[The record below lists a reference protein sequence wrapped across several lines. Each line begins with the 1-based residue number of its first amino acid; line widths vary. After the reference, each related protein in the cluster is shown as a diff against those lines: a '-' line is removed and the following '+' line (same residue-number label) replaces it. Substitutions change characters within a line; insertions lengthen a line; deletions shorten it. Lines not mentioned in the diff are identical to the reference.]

1 MLTQEEIKEIKVATL
16 KSKSELLFQ
25 TRYLFKKSQNRKFV
39 IGAHHKQIC
48 EVLEAV
54 LRCELVKVMI
64 NIAPRYGKTEL
75 AVKNF
80 VAHALALN
88 ASASFIH
95 LSYSDDLALDNSEA
109 IRDMVESEAYQQ
121 MFPHVQIKQDSDA
134 KKKWYTTEGGGV
146 YARAAGGQVT
156 GFGAGKVDEEEKV
169 NPLGIGKYDDRKDEE
184 EFLAELDVMLSDLEI
199 KSGFNGALIIDD
211 PIKPD
216 DADSETI
223 RERINNR
230 FDSTIRNRVNSR
242 NTPIIII
249 MQRLHENDLCGYL
262 MANESYTYDLEEAKA
277 DKTKWYVLSIPV
289 IQNYGEENEH
299 ALWPFKHTLE
309 ELKEMEEKRPIVFG
323 RQYMMNPQPKE
334 GYLYGQFKTYK
345 PGFLPFYTKIKRKA
359 YIDTADTGSD
369 YLCSI
374 VYDETEI
381 GMFVRDIIFT
391 QDSMETTEVEVAK
404 QLAREEVDRSLFES
418 NNGGRGFARNVEK
431 GLRLLG
437 NKKTVVEWFHQS
449 LNKEVRIFTKSA
461 DVTNLIHMPEGW
473 EKLWPKFYKSVKNY
487 KAAGKNP
494 HDDAED
500 CLTGLTEDF
509 GKKMIVTAQSKTK
522 LGFY

>member
-1 MLTQEEIKEIKVATL
+1 MLTQEEIKEIKVATV

-39 IGAHHKQIC
+39 IGEHHKQIC

-156 GFGAGKVDEEEKV
+156 GFGAGKVDEELSDAEK
-169 NPLGIGKYDDRKDEE
+169 EE
-184 EFLAELDVMLSDLEI
+184 EAAFMVELDGILSDLDI

-262 MANESYTYDLEEAKA
+262 MANEAYTYDLEEAKA

-334 GYLYGQFKTYK
+334 GYLYKTFKEYT
-345 PGFLPFYTKIKRKA
+345 PGFLPYSSKKIRKA
-359 YIDTADTGSD
+359 YIDTADTGTD

-374 VYDETEI
+374 TYDELDTGI
-381 GMFVRDIIFT
+381 FVTDVVYT
-391 QDSMETTEVEVAK
+391 QEAMETTEPMVAQ
-404 QLAREEVDRSLFES
+404 QLAREEVERALFES
-418 NNGGRGFARNVEK
+418 NNGGRGFARNVERD
-431 GLRLLG
+431 LRLTG
-437 NKKTVVEWFHQS
+437 NTKTVIEWFHQVN
-449 LNKEVRIFTKSA
+449 NKDVRIYTKSA
-461 DVTNLIHMPEGW
+461 DVNNMIHFPVGW
-473 EKLWPKFYKSVKNY
+473 QTKWPKFYKSVKNY
-487 KAAGKNP
+487 KAAGKNAN
-494 HDDAED
+494 DDAED
-500 CLTGLTEDF
+500 CLTGAVEDF
-509 GKKMIVTAQSKTK
+509 GNYVPSMLQGLTK
-522 LGFY
+522 EDLGVY

>member
-1 MLTQEEIKEIKVATL
+1 MLTQEEIKKIKTATL
-16 KSKSELLFQ
+16 KSKASLLFQ
-25 TRYLFKKSQNRKFV
+25 TRYLFKKSTNKKFIV
-39 IGAHHKQIC
+39 GEHHSQIAN
-48 EVLEAV
+48 VLELV
-54 LRCELVKVMI
+54 LKGMLTKVMI

-88 ASASFIH
+88 ASANFIH

-109 IRDMVESEAYQQ
+109 IRDMVETEAYQQ

-156 GFGAGKVDEEEKV
+156 GFGAGKVDEEKTPEQSAA
-169 NPLGIGKYDDRKDEE
+169 DEE
-184 EFLAELDVMLSDLEI
+184 EFLTELGGMLDDLNI

-230 FDSTIRNRVNSR
+230 FNSTIRNRVNSR

-249 MQRLHENDLCGYL
+249 MQRLHENDLCGYI
-262 MANESYTYDLEEAKA
+262 MSQEAYTYDLEEALS

-289 IQNYGEENEH
+289 IKNYGEENAE

-309 ELKEMEEKRPIVFG
+309 ELLEMDDKFPIVFG

-334 GYLYGQFKTYK
+334 GFLYGLFKTYK
-345 PGFLPFYTKIKRKA
+345 KGFLPFSTKPKIRKA

-374 VYDETEI
+374 VYDELDV
-381 GMFVRDIIFT
+381 GNFVTDVIYS
-391 QDSMETTEVEVAK
+391 QASMETTEVDVTK
-404 QLAREEVDRSLFES
+404 QLAREEVDRALFES
-418 NNGGRGFARNVEK
+418 NNGGRGFARNVER
-431 GLRLLG
+431 GLRLIG
-437 NKKTVVEWFHQS
+437 NKKTKVEWFHQS
-449 LNKEVRIFTKSA
+449 NNKEVRIFTKSA
-461 DVTNLIHMPEGW
+461 DVMNLTYFPEGW
-473 EKLWPKFYKSVKNY
+473 EKMWPAFYKSLKTY
-487 KAAGKNP
+487 KAAGKNT

-500 CLTGLTEDF
+500 ALTGTTEDF
-509 GKKMIVTAQSKTK
+509 GKKVIVTAQSKEK